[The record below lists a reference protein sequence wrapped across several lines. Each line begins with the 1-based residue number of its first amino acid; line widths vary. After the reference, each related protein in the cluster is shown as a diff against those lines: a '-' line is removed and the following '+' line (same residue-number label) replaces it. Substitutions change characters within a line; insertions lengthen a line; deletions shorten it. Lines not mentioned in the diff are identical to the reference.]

1 MPKAPPLL
9 IQSTTR
15 HQVYLEG
22 YKTHVANEFN
32 PFLKKMAKA
41 VNSRLGVQDITE
53 FNLLRLEKMI
63 DHIHGDI
70 SDIYRS
76 HYKVW
81 REQVYDLAE
90 YEAGFEVRSLS
101 NIVDNYDFVL
111 PSRSQLESAVKNT
124 PFTSLPGPD
133 KGKLLESFYSEW
145 SFKTINSV
153 DGIIRAG
160 FYNGLTTPQIVRQI
174 IGTPKLKFA
183 DGQLNRGNRDI
194 EILTRTALQ
203 HSAAVARKTTGMA
216 NRDIVR
222 GIQIVATLDGRTS
235 EQCKA
240 RDGQVYPIETGPYPP
255 YHPGCRTSFV
265 YTLDERYN
273 FLEEGATRSARG
285 EDGVVKPVSAK
296 QDYYHWLKDQS
307 KDFQVTVLGKKRATL
322 FRDGKLSVE
331 RFKELNYDKNFEQR
345 TLKEMREL
353 EPLVFERAGL

>member
-1 MPKAPPLL
+1 MSKAPPLL
-9 IQSTTR
+9 IQATTR

-22 YKTHVANEFN
+22 YKTHAAKEFL
-32 PFLKKMAKA
+32 PFLKKMAKQI
-41 VNSRLGVQDITE
+41 NTRLSNQDITDW
-53 FNLLRLEKMI
+53 NRQRLEKQI
-63 DHIHGDI
+63 KAIHDDI
-70 SDIYRS
+70 SDVYRE

-101 NIVDNYDFVL
+101 NIVDNYDFAL
-111 PSRSQLESAVKNT
+111 PSRSQLESAVKNI

-133 KGKLLESFYSEW
+133 KGKLLESFYAEW
-145 SFKTINSV
+145 SMKTINSV
-153 DGIIRAG
+153 DGIVRAG

-183 DGQLNRGNRDI
+183 DGQLNKGNRDI

-203 HSAAVARKTTGMA
+203 HSASVARRETGMA

-240 RDGQVYPIETGPYPP
+240 RDGQIYPIETGPYPP

-265 YTLDERYN
+265 YTLDERYS
-273 FLEEGATRSARG
+273 FLDKDATRAARG
-285 EDGVVKPVSAK
+285 EDGVVEPVSAK
-296 QDYYHWLKDQS
+296 QDYYHWLKDQG
-307 KDFQVTVLGKKRATL
+307 KDFQASVLGKKRAEV
-322 FRDGKLSVE
+322 FRNGGLSVE
-331 RFKELNYDKNFEQR
+331 RFKELNYDKNFQQR
-345 TLKEMREL
+345 TLKEMEEL
-353 EPLVFERAGL
+353 EPLVFERL

>member
-22 YKTHVANEFN
+22 HKTHVANEFK
-32 PFLKKMAKA
+32 PFLKKMAKI
-41 VNSRLGVQDITE
+41 VNQRLGVKDITE
-53 FNLLRLEKMI
+53 FNRVRLEKMI
-63 DHIHGDI
+63 KHIHDDV
-70 SDIYRS
+70 SDVYRS

-81 REQVYDLAE
+81 CEQVYDLAE

-101 NIVDNYDFVL
+101 NIVDNCDFAL

-133 KGKLLESFYSEW
+133 KGKLLESFYAEW
-145 SFKTINSV
+145 SMKTINSV
-153 DGIIRAG
+153 DGIVRAG

-183 DGQLNRGNRDI
+183 DGQLNKGNRDI

-203 HSAAVARKTTGMA
+203 HSAAVARKTVGLA
-216 NRDIVR
+216 NSDIVR

-235 EQCKA
+235 TQCKA
-240 RDGQVYPIETGPYPP
+240 RDGQIYPISTGPYPP

-265 YTLDERYN
+265 YTLDNRYS
-273 FLEEGATRSARG
+273 FLDKNATRASRNESG
-285 EDGVVKPVSAK
+285 TVTPVDAK
-296 QDYYHWLKDQS
+296 KDYYHWLKDQS
-307 KDFQVTVLGKKRATL
+307 KDFQVSVLGKKRAVL

-331 RFKELNYDKNFEQR
+331 RFKELNYDKNFKQR
-345 TLKEMREL
+345 TLEEMEEL